1 MAKMSIDVDLVDAI
15 ARITVDGVATVA
27 DMDAFNDDAK
37 RKIKLFGGKPFG
49 VLVDL
54 RRMKPGSPESAEK
67 VKEHQA
73 ILMKAGV
80 KKSAEV
86 VESAASALQLNRIA
100 RESGLL
106 SKVQRF
112 TDVEAALAWLRE
124 HD

>member
-1 MAKMSIDVDLVDAI
+1 MAKMSMEVDPADGI

-27 DMDAFNDDAK
+27 DLDAFNEEAK
-37 RKIKLFGGKPFG
+37 RKLKAFGGRPFG

-54 RRMKPGSPESAEK
+54 RRMKPGSPESTEK

-86 VESAASALQLNRIA
+86 VESAAAALQLNRIA

-106 SKVQRF
+106 SMVQRF
-112 TDVEAALAWLRE
+112 TEVDTALAWLRE
-124 HD
+124 RD